1 MLLLNYRFER
11 RKNMTLN
18 DAVETRKAE
27 WKKFVYNCIT
37 VTTVIVI
44 IIIIIIDI
52 TVCKYHTLTNI
63 EASHDT
69 GKKNA
74 VIILY
79 IALFSSLLFHF

>member
-44 IIIIIIDI
+44 IIIIIDVI
-52 TVCKYHTLTNI
+52 VCKYHTLTNI

-69 GKKNA
+69 GKEYA